1 MVCRALCPIR
11 SAPRT
16 AEEGKQLQE
25 KPCPILGF
33 NLAKVSGL
41 LLSTS
46 AVKGTPGSWWTD
58 EVYGMRG
65 VLVTL
70 VVALLCDS
78 VGRGTCLAGEWGEG

>member
-1 MVCRALCPIR
+1 M
-11 SAPRT
+11 
-16 AEEGKQLQE
+16 
-25 KPCPILGF
+25 
-33 NLAKVSGL
+33 SG

-58 EVYGMRG
+58 QVYGMRG